1 MAVLREKWS
10 SADSDQKASI
20 KFTVYEIVGLFTGI
34 AISIGLNYNDLINF
48 NSEAKSFFFQYM
60 LGWICGAIIEII
72 LEFIGILTKNFYL
85 LIFICAIRWLMSAFF
100 IIIFVCFLSI
110 WFDGFKWYFV
120 LIYPLATL
128 FCGYKAVIFMKMIK
142 NVYLS
147 RIEENCGKEESIKA

>member
-85 LIFICAIRWLMSAFF
+85 LIFNCVIRWLMSAFF
-100 IIIFVCFLSI
+100 IVIFVCFLSI
-110 WFDGFKWYFV
+110 WFDGFKW
-120 LIYPLATL
+120 
-128 FCGYKAVIFMKMIK
+128 
-142 NVYLS
+142 
-147 RIEENCGKEESIKA
+147 